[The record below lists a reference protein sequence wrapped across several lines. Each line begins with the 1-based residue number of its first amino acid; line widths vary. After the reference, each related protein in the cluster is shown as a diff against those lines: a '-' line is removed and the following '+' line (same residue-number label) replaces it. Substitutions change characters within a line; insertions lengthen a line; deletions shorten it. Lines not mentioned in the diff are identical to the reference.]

1 MRADLM
7 LDEMMQF
14 SIFVEDLEKSIT
26 QPAWCQ
32 QWSILS
38 LWWFGDASAGMEL
51 VVCTLLNKQCKQKVM

>member
-14 SIFVEDLEKSIT
+14 SIFVEDLKKSIT

-32 QWSILS
+32 Q
-38 LWWFGDASAGMEL
+38 
-51 VVCTLLNKQCKQKVM
+51 